1 MAIALGLLFSVVV
14 VLHPLIVHLIPAVLL
29 CFSGLLANLVQAICF
44 ICIWPISENAY
55 TRLNDVVKELDWRV
69 RILECIEQEETE
81 TSRLKGEVHELVLSN
96 ARNDTNRLLD
106 LVLAQWSGFLGSLV
120 AVVKT
125 SARYSPV
132 IGWSMWISEYVSSRS
147 CVHDANLKDFL
158 LPFWLSVVLERTG
171 FVQGDLLAAQRLPVP
186 SKVLSSDTK
195 DLVYAVRR
203 AYSAVPS
210 IYIIT
215 VAIPRT
221 SPPPTLESV
230 IKGGHS
236 VNPKLLFTTAVL
248 VSACRNMLG

>member
-69 RILECIEQEETE
+69 RVSIVNWWAGFVILECIEQEETE

-147 CVHDANLKDFL
+147 CVHDASKLK
-158 LPFWLSVVLERTG
+158 
-171 FVQGDLLAAQRLPVP
+171 
-186 SKVLSSDTK
+186 
-195 DLVYAVRR
+195 
-203 AYSAVPS
+203 
-210 IYIIT
+210 I
-215 VAIPRT
+215 
-221 SPPPTLESV
+221 
-230 IKGGHS
+230 
-236 VNPKLLFTTAVL
+236 
-248 VSACRNMLG
+248 